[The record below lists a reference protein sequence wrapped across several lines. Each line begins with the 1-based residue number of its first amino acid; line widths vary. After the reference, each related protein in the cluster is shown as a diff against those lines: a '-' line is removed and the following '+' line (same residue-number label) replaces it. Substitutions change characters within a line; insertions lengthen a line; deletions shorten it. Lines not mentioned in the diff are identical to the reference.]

1 MRERMKAAAARVASR
16 LRPGRRG
23 LVILAIVGVAGG
35 AFLWALPELIRR
47 QAVAQIPK
55 LTGRAASIED
65 IDLNLFTRRL
75 VVRNFRLAERDPAK
89 AFVEF
94 ERLEARWSWLA
105 LLTAHVRLTDL
116 RLVTPVVH
124 LARTGPRE
132 FNFSDLLDLIPP
144 ADPNAK
150 PAPSRVKFSVDR
162 LGLVLGSIVIRDE
175 SVSPPVDFHIQG
187 LTIEAGGLTT
197 RTGQPAGRL
206 ALQSKVGGS
215 PLELSSDEIRLTP
228 GAVSLGFTVN
238 DFDLTQVLPYVPPA
252 VPAGPYA
259 GRLGLHLRLELDRRS
274 EGVTRAVVTGDVTLT
289 DLVLIRRGGPAPFMA
304 VPRLSLRLKELDVL
318 ARRLV
323 VSDVEIEG
331 LRVEALRDKSG
342 AIDLL
347 KLAEAPPAQT
357 APAAPP
363 AAPPAAAEGPA
374 GPAVGIVLER
384 LLLSK
389 STAAFV
395 DESASPPTIVAV
407 GIDAVELAGI
417 DLAWPT
423 RATVARLGVRR
434 PVFLIERGRD
444 DAITLLTLFR
454 PKTAPGDAAPKP
466 APPPAPAPA
475 PAPAVK
481 EGGAKGK
488 GLLDT
493 MRLELGEIRVE
504 DGSAR
509 FLDRSTKPMFSE
521 DFSRLEVT
529 VAGLSNRAGQRAKVS
544 LKSVV
549 GADAGLDLR
558 GEVGPI
564 GQPPLVD
571 LVGVLRDY
579 RLPTVNPYADRTIAW
594 IIRRG
599 DFKYD
604 VHIKLEGDQLTVNND
619 VFVGH
624 LQVAKSP
631 ERGDEVKQRLGLP
644 LGLIVALIKDGNGDI
659 RLSVPVTG
667 SLRDPKFDVNEA
679 IWAAVR
685 NVIVNVLAAPF
696 RLIGRLFASDDKI
709 EELRVDPVT
718 FAIGSSVI
726 DPAMEAH
733 LLRVADFLRGSPYV
747 NLELRPV
754 ASEADIEA
762 LKAQEVLARLQR
774 FRREVGAGD
783 LASALRLYYQSHA
796 PSLTLPKTVDE
807 QLAALRQREPTPEA
821 PLADLLKRRLDAARE
836 RLTKAEGIPPER
848 LAAGAAA
855 PPGAAGDGRVEFELR
870 EGEE

>member
-1 MRERMKAAAARVASR
+1 MRERVKAAVARVTPR

-23 LVILAIVGVAGG
+23 LVILAIVVVAGG

-94 ERLEARWSWLA
+94 ERLEARWSWLS
-105 LLTAHVRLTDL
+105 LLAAHIRLTDV
-116 RLVTPVVH
+116 RLVTPVVR
-124 LARTGPRE
+124 LTRTGPRE
-132 FNFSDLLDLIPP
+132 FNFSDLLHLIPP
-144 ADPNAK
+144 ADPKAK
-150 PAPSRVKFSVDR
+150 ATPSRLKLSVDH

-175 SVSPPVDFHIQG
+175 GVSPPLDFRIQG

-197 RTGQPAGRL
+197 RAGRPAGHL

-215 PLELSSDEIRLTP
+215 PFELSSDEIRLAP
-228 GAVSLGFTVN
+228 GAVALGVTIK

-252 VPAGPYA
+252 IPAGPYA
-259 GRLGLHLRLELDRRS
+259 GRLGLHLRLGLDRGP

-289 DLVLIRRGGPAPFMA
+289 DLALIRRGGPAPFMA
-304 VPRLSLRLKELDVL
+304 VPRLSLRLKELDLL
-318 ARRLV
+318 ARRIV
-323 VSDVEIEG
+323 VSDLEIEG

-363 AAPPAAAEGPA
+363 AAADGPA

-395 DESASPPTIVAV
+395 DEAASPPTTVAL

-434 PVFLIERGRD
+434 PVLLVERGRD
-444 DAITLLTLFR
+444 DAITLLTLFT
-454 PKTAPGDAAPKP
+454 PKPAPGDAAPKP

-475 PAPAVK
+475 VMQ
-481 EGGAKGK
+481 GGAKGK

-509 FLDRSTKPMFSE
+509 FLDHSTKPAFSE
-521 DFSRLEVT
+521 DFSRLELT
-529 VAGLSNRAGQRAKVS
+529 VAGLSNRAGQRAKLS

-558 GEVGPI
+558 GELGPI

-579 RLPTVNPYADRTIAW
+579 RLPTVNPYADRALAW

-604 VHIKLEGDQLTVNND
+604 VHIKLEGDQLMVNND
-619 VFVGH
+619 VLVGH

-667 SLRDPKFDVNEA
+667 SLKDPKFDVSEA

-718 FAIGSSVI
+718 FATGSSVI
-726 DPAMEAH
+726 APAMEAH
-733 LLRVADFLRGSPYV
+733 LLRVADFLRGSPFV

-754 ASEADIEA
+754 ASAADIEA

-774 FRREVGAGD
+774 FRREVGGGD

-796 PSLTLPKTVDE
+796 PNLTLPKTVDE

-821 PLADLLKRRLDAARE
+821 PLADLLKRRLDATRE

-855 PPGAAGDGRVEFELR
+855 PPAAAGDGRVEFEMR